1 MANNTGCELTGFPK
15 ARVGKYGRA
24 ISQRPSKLKL
34 KMPKPQ
40 GVESTVGRTGSEG
53 GTLVAHSGGAGR

>member
-15 ARVGKYGRA
+15 ARVGKYGSA
-24 ISQRPSKLKL
+24 ICQRPRKLKL

-40 GVESTVGRTGSEG
+40 GVESTVGRTGTAG
-53 GTLVAHSGGAGR
+53 GTLVAHSGGVGR

>member
-40 GVESTVGRTGSEG
+40 GLNSWSYRT
-53 GTLVAHSGGAGR
+53 

>member
-40 GVESTVGRTGSEG
+40 GVESTVGRTDLRAALLSL
-53 GTLVAHSGGAGR
+53 TQAV